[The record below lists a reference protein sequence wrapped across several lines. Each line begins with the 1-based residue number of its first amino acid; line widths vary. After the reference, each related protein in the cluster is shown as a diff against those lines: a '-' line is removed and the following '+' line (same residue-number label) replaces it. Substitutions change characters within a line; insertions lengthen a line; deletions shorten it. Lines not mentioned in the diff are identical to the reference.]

1 MAAEV
6 ITHTRK
12 DKHGDITHLRN
23 SEGRRYEVKDMI
35 SQIKLGYIQ
44 FYVIVNG
51 ARAEIRVVG
60 PYGREYLRTTA
71 DTGNF
76 NILDNLPDC

>member
-1 MAAEV
+1 MAVEI

-12 DKHGDITHLRN
+12 DKHGDITHRRN
-23 SEGRRYEVKDMI
+23 SEGRVYDIEDMI
-35 SQIKLGYIQ
+35 SLIKLGYVQ

-51 ARAEIRVVG
+51 ARAEIRIAG

-71 DTGNF
+71 DTGNT
-76 NILDNLPDC
+76 NNLDNLSDC

>member
-1 MAAEV
+1 MAVEI

-23 SEGRRYEVKDMI
+23 SEGRLYDIEDMI
-35 SQIKLGYIQ
+35 NLIKLGYVQ

-51 ARAEIRVVG
+51 ARAEIRIAG

-71 DTGNF
+71 DTSTLN
-76 NILDNLPDC
+76 NLDNLPDC